1 MTKFVYF
8 EPHAGASGDMILAA
22 LLGSGYPLNELNR
35 VLSRLPLEQGSV
47 SLKTVTRSGLA
58 AFRAEVEAKPHP
70 THRSLSLIE
79 EMIESSGLSPLI
91 VEKSVAVF
99 RRLAQA
105 EAEVHGIGLEEVHFH
120 EVGADDAIIDIVGSV
135 AAMEYLEAE
144 AVYCGAFPLGEG
156 VVQCEHGVLPNPA
169 PATLK
174 LLQGWPLRSVD
185 CKKELITPTGAAL
198 LTALARPGRPKGE
211 FLIRQT
217 ALGAGEREL
226 PFPNVL
232 RCSVGETSGDIGW
245 ERLIVLECHLDDCP
259 GELLGYTMERLYEA
273 GALEVSYSPVTMK
286 KNRPGHILFC
296 LSRDDISR
304 ELAHIILQETTTLG
318 VRRSE
323 VERKA
328 LERSMVTV
336 KTEFGELQVKST
348 RDPSGKTRVS
358 PEFEQ
363 ARTLALA
370 SKVSLQ
376 AVYQAAQQAFWSD
389 GGV

>member
-1 MTKFVYF
+1 MTQFLYF

-22 LLGSGYPLNELNR
+22 LLGSGFPLDELNQ
-35 VLSRLPLEQGSV
+35 VLSRLPLEQASV

-58 AFRAEVEAKPHP
+58 AFRAEVEVRAHSS
-70 THRSLSLIE
+70 HRGLSQIE
-79 EMIESSGLSPLI
+79 KMLESSELAPRV
-91 VEKSVAVF
+91 VEKSVCVF
-99 RRLAQA
+99 RRMAQA
-105 EAEVHGIGLEEVHFH
+105 EAEVHGISVDEVHFH
-120 EVGADDAIIDIVGSV
+120 EVGADDAIIDVVGCV
-135 AAMEYLEAE
+135 AGMEYLGAE
-144 AVYCGAFPLGEG
+144 TVYCGAFPVGEG
-156 VVQCEHGVLPNPA
+156 VVHCEHGALPNPA

-198 LTALARPGRPKGE
+198 LTTLARPGRPEGE

-217 ALGAGEREL
+217 ALGAGKRDL

-232 RCSVGETSGDIGW
+232 RCSFGETSDGNGW
-245 ERLIVLECHLDDCP
+245 ERLVVLECHLDDCS

-286 KNRPGHILFC
+286 KSRPGHVLFC
-296 LSRDDISR
+296 LCRDATSRTLSR
-304 ELAHIILQETTTLG
+304 IILQETTTLG

-336 KTEFGELQVKST
+336 ETEFGELQVKT
-348 RDPSGKTRVS
+348 ARDPFGRTRVS

-363 ARTLALA
+363 ARALAAA

-376 AVYQAAQQAFWSD
+376 EVYQAARRAFQD
-389 GGV
+389 DA